1 MAVAG
6 RAHAGAA
13 AAGRQVDRQ
22 SMSDDGGSYDGSP
35 VSSNRSSCSSS
46 GSGSG
51 SGSQQT
57 NCAKAP
63 EPHSMGGSGSSSGA
77 SSSGA
82 SGGSGGV
89 LVGGYAGGLHAQL
102 DALFAGGGMLGR
114 EGAMALLERQRQAAA
129 GPARAARDSPGACP
143 GSPRTT
149 AGCGRGRRGG
159 RRCSPC
165 RVWAAPSWRATPR
178 STGPPRGAT
187 QPRGRPPGQR
197 AGARRGVP
205 GGRDG
210 GGARRGRCAWGRGCV
225 SEFARLSV
233 MITQSFQ
240 IKRLHAL

>member
-89 LVGGYAGGLHAQL
+89 LVGGYADGLHAQL

-159 RRCSPC
+159 RG
-165 RVWAAPSWRATPR
+165 AAGGAARPVGSGQRHPGAPPPARPGRRAGQRNPAAVRRGSALVPVEEYLEGATAAA
-178 STGPPRGAT
+178 RGA
-187 QPRGRPPGQR
+187 
-197 AGARRGVP
+197 AGAP
-205 GGRDG
+205 GAADAYRNL
-210 GGARRGRCAWGRGCV
+210 RV
-225 SEFARLSV
+225 
-233 MITQSFQ
+233 
-240 IKRLHAL
+240 